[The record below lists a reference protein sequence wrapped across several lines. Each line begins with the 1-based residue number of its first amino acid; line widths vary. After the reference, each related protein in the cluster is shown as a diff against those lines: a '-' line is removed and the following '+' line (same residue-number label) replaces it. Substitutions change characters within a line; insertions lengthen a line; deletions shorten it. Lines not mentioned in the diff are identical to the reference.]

1 MLVRRGLGAKESR
14 DHTTRRDVAS
24 SAVLEREG
32 MTESKENRGVLHDP
46 FDLRAW
52 LSALEG
58 PPPIVQAG
66 ARVLR
71 QRAENVPSSLLA
83 TPALRE
89 LVRLMTDVMRNAPG
103 VGLAAPQIGVPL
115 RVFVAE
121 DQEERIAG
129 LPEGSAALRR
139 RVALPLTVL
148 VNPKLRPEGSDQAT
162 FFEGCLSVRGYG
174 ALVPRWE
181 SVAVSGVNAE
191 GRPVSLRLA
200 GWPARIMQHEL
211 DHLDGTLYI
220 DRMQSRSFATDADL
234 PRLSAMPVAE
244 AQRELGIDPGEVN
257 PPTPRR

>member
-1 MLVRRGLGAKESR
+1 MAELTHKER
-14 DHTTRRDVAS
+14 AS
-24 SAVLEREG
+24 
-32 MTESKENRGVLHDP
+32 HDADGP

-52 LSALEG
+52 LSALDEH
-58 PPPIVQAG
+58 PPIVQAG

-71 QRAENVPSSLLA
+71 RRAESVPSSLLA

-89 LVRLMTDVMRNAPG
+89 LVQLMTEVMRQAPG

-121 DQEERIAG
+121 DQQERIAD
-129 LPEGSAALRR
+129 LPEGSAALRK

-148 VNPKLRPEGSDQAT
+148 INPKLKPQGSEQVT

-174 ALVPRWE
+174 ALVPRWR
-181 SVAVSGVNAE
+181 SVSVSGVDAE
-191 GRPVSLRLA
+191 GRPVSLALD

-220 DRMQSRSFATDADL
+220 DRMQSRSFATDSEL
-234 PRLSAMPVAE
+234 PRLSGMSVAD
-244 AQRELGIDPGEVN
+244 AQRELGIAPDE
-257 PPTPRR
+257 PR

>member
-1 MLVRRGLGAKESR
+1 
-14 DHTTRRDVAS
+14 
-24 SAVLEREG
+24 
-32 MTESKENRGVLHDP
+32 MTEPTDKAPVAVDPAAP

-52 LSALEG
+52 LSALTDY
-58 PPPIVQAG
+58 PPIVQAG

-71 QRAENVPSSLLA
+71 HRAQSVPSSLLA

-89 LVRLMTDVMRNAPG
+89 LCRLMSEVMRHAPG

-121 DQEERIAG
+121 DQEQRIAD
-129 LPEGSAALRR
+129 LPDGVAVARR

-148 VNPKLRPEGSDQAT
+148 INPKLQPVGEERVT

-174 ALVPRWE
+174 ALVTRWQ
-181 SVAVSGVNAE
+181 SVSVSGVDAE
-191 GRPVSLRLA
+191 GRPVSLRLD

-220 DRMQSRSFATDADL
+220 DRMLSRSFATDAEL
-234 PRLSAMPVAE
+234 PRLSGMPVAE
-244 AQRELGIDPGEVN
+244 ARRELGIEPDE
-257 PPTPRR
+257 R

>member
-1 MLVRRGLGAKESR
+1 MMNPPKDEP
-14 DHTTRRDVAS
+14 HTPADA
-24 SAVLEREG
+24 AA
-32 MTESKENRGVLHDP
+32 

-52 LSALEG
+52 LSG
-58 PPPIVQAG
+58 VSGSPPIVQAG

-71 QRAENVPSSLLA
+71 RRAESVPSSLLA

-89 LVRLMTDVMRNAPG
+89 LVRWMTEVMREAPG

-121 DQEERIAG
+121 DPDERIAD
-129 LPEGSAALRR
+129 LPEGSAAARG

-148 VNPKLRPEGSDQAT
+148 VNPKLSPEGDARAT

-174 ALVPRWE
+174 ALVPRWR
-181 SVAVSGVNAE
+181 SVRVSGVDAE
-191 GRPVSLRLA
+191 GRPVSLRLE

-220 DRMQSRSFATDADL
+220 DRMLSRSFATDAEL
-234 PRLSAMPVAE
+234 PRLSGMGVDAAK
-244 AQRELGIDPGEVN
+244 RELGIPLDEE
-257 PPTPRR
+257 PR

>member
-1 MLVRRGLGAKESR
+1 MAELTDKEGASR
-14 DHTTRRDVAS
+14 DAD
-24 SAVLEREG
+24 G
-32 MTESKENRGVLHDP
+32 P

-52 LSALEG
+52 LSALDDH
-58 PPPIVQAG
+58 PPIVQAG

-71 QRAENVPSSLLA
+71 RRAESVPSSLLA

-89 LVRLMTDVMRNAPG
+89 LVRLMTEVMRQAPG

-121 DQEERIAG
+121 DQEERIAD
-129 LPEGSAALRR
+129 LPEGSAALRK

-148 VNPKLRPEGSDQAT
+148 INPKLKPQGSEQVT

-174 ALVPRWE
+174 ALVPRWR
-181 SVAVSGVNAE
+181 SVSVSGVDAE
-191 GRPVSLRLA
+191 GRPVSLALE

-220 DRMQSRSFATDADL
+220 DRMQSRSFATDSEL
-234 PRLSAMPVAE
+234 PRLSGMSVAD
-244 AQRELGIDPGEVN
+244 AQRELGIVVDEPG
-257 PPTPRR
+257 